1 MACVKNNCS
10 SCSNCNNTFARV
22 SCSNCNNSRCGCWNN
37 WGCNHCGCNTCNHC
51 GCNCNTCNHCN
62 TRSTCGCNSCSGG
75 CCSCCDHWNKGRSGC
90 GCSSCNSCGTRSRI
104 GVLRCISGPF
114 SNCGNWWTNNAN
126 FPFYTGPCGPCA
138 TTCCCDPCC
147 DDCCNDCC
155 NDCCDDCC
163 DDCDSCGQS
172 TASFFAAT
180 PVELAAGDSVALTCG
195 SDLNDE
201 FTATAEGIRIQ
212 RAGTYMVIYTVHVPV
227 NEVVNSR
234 FALALNGDRVAASAL
249 DVATANDCTTNSYT
263 MHALVQA
270 DCGDLLKL
278 VTLNDV
284 SIATSSASNV
294 FTLTITRVN
303 N

>member
-1 MACVKNNCS
+1 MACVKNHCS
-10 SCSNCNNTFARV
+10 NCSNCNNTFARV
-22 SCSNCNNSRCGCWNN
+22 SCSNCNNS
-37 WGCNHCGCNTCNHC
+37 HCD
-51 GCNCNTCNHCN
+51 CNCNTCNHCN
-62 TRSTCGCNSCSGG
+62 ARSICGCNRCSGG
-75 CCSCCDHWNKGRSGC
+75 CSSCCDHWNKGRSGR
-90 GCSSCNSCGTRSRI
+90 GCSSCNSCDTRSHI

-114 SNCGNWWTNNAN
+114 SNCGNWWTNNNAS

-138 TTCCCDPCC
+138 TTCCCDSCC
-147 DDCCNDCC
+147 DR
-155 NDCCDDCC
+155 
-163 DDCDSCGQS
+163 CGQS

-180 PVELAAGDSVALTCG
+180 PVELAAGDSVALNCS

-201 FTATAEGIRIQ
+201 FTATADGIRIR

-249 DVATANDCTTNSYT
+249 DVATANDCTSNGYT
-263 MHALVQA
+263 LHALVQV

-284 SIATSSASNV
+284 SISTSSTANV